1 MGVRYAFLVIRAK
14 LSDPKSYK
22 VGMWMAEHFSEQIGL
37 VGRSSMIEI
46 GIAEDVVD
54 MYIEKAQRELKDPR
68 LQLSVKLYDHFI
80 CVI

>member
-1 MGVRYAFLVIRAK
+1 MGVRYTFLVIHSNN
-14 LSDPKSYK
+14 SDPKLYK

-54 MYIEKAQRELKDPR
+54 MYIEKARRELKDPR
-68 LQLSVKLYDHFI
+68 LQLSVKLYERFI
-80 CVI
+80 YIG

>member
-1 MGVRYAFLVIRAK
+1 
-14 LSDPKSYK
+14 
-22 VGMWMAEHFSEQIGL
+22 MAEHFSEQIGL

-80 CVI
+80 CII